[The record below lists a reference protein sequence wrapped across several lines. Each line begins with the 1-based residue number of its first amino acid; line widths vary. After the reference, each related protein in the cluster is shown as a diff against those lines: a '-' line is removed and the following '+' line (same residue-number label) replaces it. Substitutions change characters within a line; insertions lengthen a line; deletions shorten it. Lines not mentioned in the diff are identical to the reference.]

1 MDVDHSSLV
10 QVQTGHFESHLHPVL
25 APSGLAQ
32 PKAAKEDLEKSIN
45 YIKVVLG
52 KQEAAKHCRKH
63 AVYMM

>member
-1 MDVDHSSLV
+1 M
-10 QVQTGHFESHLHPVL
+10 HPVL

-52 KQEAAKHCRKH
+52 KQEAAKHC
-63 AVYMM
+63 